1 MFGNSWFVKLKPV
14 QGIIGLGGGAGGW
27 LVRGGDAWEPSG
39 ITATGGTMH
48 TGQANPDGTPYTW
61 HVFPGGPRG
70 PESPMPYTFSVTGV
84 TGPGKI
90 EYIVLAGGGLGGVS
104 PNPDPGSP
112 TGYGGAG
119 GGGAGG
125 LICNFQSPPAQ
136 AVTTYHPKYPVSPG
150 AMTVSAS
157 PGSYA
162 IEVGRAAG
170 GNPAP
175 ERNGKDSTFNGL
187 TAVGGGAGARAGNP
201 SGLVAQPGGC
211 GGGGSANDIAGSGP
225 SSPNQGKSGGDGNP
239 GGAPNGQGAGG
250 GGTAADGN
258 PGVANGDGGLGV
270 LFDDA
275 GYFKLSVGGITDN
288 PTQPG
293 YRYLAGG
300 GGGGGTSDNSGT
312 PPGIGGY
319 GGGGDAGNPGND
331 PGSGGL
337 ADNWSGGGGGAGG
350 GGDQT
355 RNGGQGGQG
364 MVFIRYVA
372 D

>member
-1 MFGNSWFVKLKPV
+1 MFNNSWFVKLKPFA
-14 QGIIGLGGGAGGW
+14 GIGGFGGGASGIPYAGG
-27 LVRGGDAWEPSG
+27 ASWEPSG

-48 TGQANPDGTPYTW
+48 TNQENPDGTPYTW

-70 PESPMPYTFSVTGV
+70 PESPMPYTFSVSAV

-90 EYIVLAGGGLGGVS
+90 EYIMVGGGGLGGVS

-125 LICNFQSPPAQ
+125 VICNFESPPFQ
-136 AVTTYHPKYPVSPG
+136 DSKTYHPFYPVSPG

-162 IEVGRAAG
+162 IEVGRAAA

-175 ERNGKDSTFNGL
+175 EHNGKPTTFNGL
-187 TAVGGGAGARAGNP
+187 TAYGGGAGARSGNP
-201 SGLVAQPGGC
+201 PGLDAQPGGS
-211 GGGGSANDIAGSGP
+211 GGGGSSNSNSGSGP
-225 SSPNQGKSGGDGNP
+225 SSPNQGSSGGNGNP
-239 GGAPNGQGAGG
+239 GDALSGNGGGGGGAGG
-250 GGTAADGN
+250 VGQNPPGAEGGVGIM
-258 PGVANGDGGLGV
+258 
-270 LFDDA
+270 FDDA
-275 GYFKLSVGGITDN
+275 GFFKLSVGGITDN
-288 PTQPG
+288 PTEPG

-300 GGGGGTSDNSGT
+300 GGGGGTSDNTGN

-319 GGGGDAGNPGND
+319 GGGGDAGNPGNT
-331 PGSGGL
+331 PGSGGS
-337 ADNWSGGGGGAGG
+337 ADNWSGGGGGAAGG
-350 GGDQT
+350 GT
-355 RNGGQGGQG
+355 NTKPGGHGGQG
-364 MVFIRYVA
+364 MLFIRYIA

>member
-1 MFGNSWFVKLKPV
+1 MFNNSWFVKLKPFA
-14 QGIIGLGGGAGGW
+14 GIAGFGGGATGIPYAGG
-27 LVRGGDAWEPSG
+27 ASWEPSG

-48 TGQANPDGTPYTW
+48 TGQDNPDGTPYTW

-70 PESPMPYTFSVTGV
+70 PESPMPYTFSVSAV

-90 EYIVLAGGGLGGVS
+90 EYIMVGGGGIGGIS
-104 PNPDPGSP
+104 PNPDPG
-112 TGYGGAG
+112 GDYGGGG

-125 LICNFQSPPAQ
+125 VICNFESPPFQ
-136 AVTTYHPKYPVSPG
+136 DSKTYHPFYPVSPG

-162 IEVGRAAG
+162 IEVGRAAA

-175 ERNGKDSTFNGL
+175 ERNGKNSTFNGL
-187 TAVGGGAGARAGNP
+187 TAVGGGAAAR
-201 SGLVAQPGGC
+201 SGDPPGLSAQGGGS
-211 GGGGSANDIAGSGP
+211 GGGGSANRAGGANP
-225 SSPNQGKSGGDGNP
+225 TSPNQGGGGGNGSGSGGSAN
-239 GGAPNGQGAGG
+239 GAGG
-250 GGTAADGN
+250 GGGGAGADGE
-258 PGVANGDGGLGV
+258 PYSDNGDGGVGA

-275 GYFKLSVGGITDN
+275 GFFKLSVGGVTDN

-300 GGGGGTSDNSGT
+300 G
-312 PPGIGGY
+312 
-319 GGGGDAGNPGND
+319 
-331 PGSGGL
+331 
-337 ADNWSGGGGGAGG
+337 GG

>member
-1 MFGNSWFVKLKPV
+1 MFNNSWFVKLKPFA
-14 QGIIGLGGGAGGW
+14 GIAGFGGGATGIPYAGG
-27 LVRGGDAWEPSG
+27 ASWEPSG

-48 TGQANPDGTPYTW
+48 TGQDNPDGTPYTW

-70 PESPMPYTFSVTGV
+70 PESPMPYTFSVSAV

-90 EYIVLAGGGLGGVS
+90 EYIMVGGGGIGGIS
-104 PNPDPGSP
+104 PNPDPG
-112 TGYGGAG
+112 GDYGGGG

-125 LICNFQSPPAQ
+125 VICNFESPPFQ
-136 AVTTYHPKYPVSPG
+136 DSKTYHPFYPVSPG

-162 IEVGRAAG
+162 IEVGRAAA

-175 ERNGKDSTFNGL
+175 ERNGKNSTFNGL
-187 TAVGGGAGARAGNP
+187 TAVGGGAAAR
-201 SGLVAQPGGC
+201 SGDPPGLSAQGGGS
-211 GGGGSANDIAGSGP
+211 GGGGSANSAGGANP
-225 SSPNQGKSGGDGNP
+225 TSPNQGGGGGNGSGSGGSAN
-239 GGAPNGQGAGG
+239 GAGG
-250 GGTAADGN
+250 GGGGAGADGE
-258 PGVANGDGGLGV
+258 PYSDNGDGGVGA

-275 GYFKLSVGGITDN
+275 GFFKLSVGGVTDN

-300 GGGGGTSDNSGT
+300 GGGGGSTNATGN
-312 PPGIGGY
+312 PPGTGGF
-319 GGGGDAGNPGND
+319 GGGGDAGNPNANGGN
-331 PGSGGL
+331 
-337 ADNWSGGGGGAGG
+337 ADNWSGAGGGGGG